1 MDSNVAAA
9 GNDGPKDRWDK
20 IFRGADMNEERGLCI
35 YASMHLIPVS
45 LIKLHSIDNSLIQQL
60 KETFVI
66 VLKFAIGLFT
76 ERFVIFA
83 KIFIEILYL
92 KKPAR

>member
-20 IFRGADMNEERGLCI
+20 IFRVADMNEERGLCI

-45 LIKLHSIDNSLIQQL
+45 LIKLHLIDNSLIQQL
-60 KETFVI
+60 KET
-66 VLKFAIGLFT
+66 FAIGLFT